1 MERPPSHVGLH
12 HVALFVEQ
20 LEETVSFY
28 VDLLGFKIEWQ
39 PDPDNV
45 YLCSGNDNLALHRG
59 KPPQG
64 FQKLD
69 HIGVVVKDASHV
81 LMWERFLVHHGV
93 AVVASTKT
101 HRDGAT
107 SCYVR
112 DPSGTVV
119 QVIHHPP
126 IASVF

>member
-1 MERPPSHVGLH
+1 MLRPPSHAGLH
-12 HVALFVEQ
+12 HVALFVHN

-45 YLCSGNDNLALHRG
+45 YLCSGNDNLALHRSEH
-59 KPPQG
+59 PVG

-69 HIGVVVKDASHV
+69 HIGVVVKEASHV
-81 LMWERFLVHHGV
+81 LLWEQFLMAHQVP
-93 AVVASTKT
+93 VVAATKK

-119 QVIHHPP
+119 QIIHHPP
-126 IASVF
+126 IAAVL